1 MVDDAPPEPL
11 SHLSRVQV
19 RLLRLVDRLCVQDE
33 ELRAQQ
39 LQQQQQQQQ
48 QRGRGGTGAQR
59 RQRGRVDTQ
68 SVKLAAKAGGLFHS
82 GARAE
87 ENLTDLVRAGLV
99 VQCADSALRG
109 VAFWQTTEVGER
121 AVLYLERQEAQ
132 QRSRADASDS
142 GSESSASSSE
152 ASSSSSSSS
161 MSASE

>member
-1 MVDDAPPEPL
+1 M
-11 SHLSRVQV
+11 
-19 RLLRLVDRLCVQDE
+19 
-33 ELRAQQ
+33 
-39 LQQQQQQQQ
+39 
-48 QRGRGGTGAQR
+48 
-59 RQRGRVDTQ
+59 
-68 SVKLAAKAGGLFHS
+68 KLAAKAGGLFHS

-121 AVLYLERQEAQ
+121 AVLFLERQEALQ

-161 MSASE
+161 SPSMSASE